1 MPRGGGRL
9 QALPRPREAYLV
21 CVWPSC
27 QKLACR
33 LSTGHYLLAPPIPA
47 APAGLFLPLLSLP
60 LLCPLPTQQP
70 LGWKGSQQIT
80 RQHGWGLPPLHMG
93 QAQLVLREDSAN
105 AGKVPES
112 FHFSTLSGD
121 PGQLASPPHSPPM
134 VTVKAGWP
142 CFGSFP
148 TTCRPSPGT
157 SPLACPLSP
166 CLSHPLASTHHRQ
179 TLPHSL
185 PPSCPSPSFHRNTT
199 PQA

>member
-1 MPRGGGRL
+1 M
-9 QALPRPREAYLV
+9 V

-33 LSTGHYLLAPPIPA
+33 LSTGYYLLAPPPHPCSPCWTIPA
-47 APAGLFLPLLSLP
+47 ASVTAPPLSPAHPAASG
-60 LLCPLPTQQP
+60 CCI
-70 LGWKGSQQIT
+70 WKGSQQIT

-105 AGKVPES
+105 AGKAPES

-121 PGQLASPPHSPPM
+121 RGQPASPPHSPPM

-166 CLSHPLASTHHRQ
+166 RLSHPLASTHHRR

-185 PPSCPSPSFHRNTT
+185 PPSCPSPSFHGNTT